1 MPNPP
6 RELPPRRRVLKAQ
19 LRFVALFLMCCGAS
33 AQTVYRCGD
42 LYKADASCD
51 KAVMQTPPD
60 PRSTAQ
66 EKTQQALTRQTQHEA
81 DALERQRLSAE
92 RQAAQPAS
100 PWATLPQDKALAQS
114 RLEPE
119 TSNIPSPR
127 GKRRAAS
134 PYFTAKDGNS
144 SKPTKSKKSTAKV
157 TPAAKP

>member
-1 MPNPP
+1 MPSQPQEIPP
-6 RELPPRRRVLKAQ
+6 RHWAPKSQLK
-19 LRFVALFLMCCGAS
+19 LVTLLFMCFCAN

-42 LYKADASCD
+42 LYKADAACD
-51 KAVMQTPPD
+51 KTATQTTPD
-60 PRSTAQ
+60 RPSVTQINA
-66 EKTQQALTRQTQHEA
+66 QQALTRQAQQEA
-81 DALERQRLSAE
+81 DALERQRISAE

-127 GKRRAAS
+127 GKRRAGS
-134 PYFTAKDGNS
+134 PYFTAKEGSS
-144 SKPTKSKKSTAKV
+144 SKPTKSKKSTAKA